1 MPPGPDGGPI
11 ANGAGAP
18 APAVAPPPGNP
29 RFALMDSLRA
39 IAALGVLVGH
49 VGFITHTQQTHW
61 YGAIMSNFVSGV
73 AIFFV
78 LSGFLLY
85 RPFFSSELAGT
96 PRPRLRDYTRRRLLR
111 IVPAYWLA
119 LTLLAIEPG
128 LSGVFTHDWWRY
140 YGFLQIYDSFTRDS
154 GLTVAWTLCIEV
166 TFYLVL
172 PFYAALTRR
181 IGRGTTTGGRTR
193 IQLAMLGVL
202 GLTSILLGVARDPNV
217 TPSVLSYFDWFAIGM
232 SLAVL
237 SVALQGRARPPAPVA
252 FISAHPGAVWGIGL
266 VVYLVLC
273 AVLSSAPAYAYYSP
287 AQTIIEHVGEGAVA
301 LLLVLPAVFGD
312 HSVGWPRR
320 LLGNRR
326 LMWMGGISYGIYLW
340 HLSVAQ
346 WLFGKGATGFVP
358 LLVATVIGTT
368 VIAAASY
375 YLVERPILRFKE
387 GRRRGRAAVAAP
399 PILR

>member
-1 MPPGPDGGPI
+1 
-11 ANGAGAP
+11 
-18 APAVAPPPGNP
+18 
-29 RFALMDSLRA
+29 MDSLRA

-85 RPFFSSELAGT
+85 RPFFSAEIAGT
-96 PRPRLRDYTRRRLLR
+96 PRPRVRDYTRRRLLR

-128 LSGVFTHDWWRY
+128 LTGVFTGDWWRY
-140 YGFLQIYDSFTRDS
+140 YGFLQIYDPFTRDA
-154 GLTVAWTLCIEV
+154 GLTVAWTLCIEM
-166 TFYLVL
+166 TFYLAL
-172 PFYAALTRR
+172 PVYAALTRR
-181 IGRGTTTGGRTR
+181 IARGASATGRTR
-193 IQLAMLGVL
+193 IQLAILGVL
-202 GLTSILLGVARDPNV
+202 GLASILLGVARDPNV
-217 TPSVLSYFDWFAIGM
+217 TPSLLSYFDWFAIGM

-237 SVALQGRARPPAPVA
+237 SVALQGRARPPAPVR
-252 FISAHPGAVWGIGL
+252 FIAARPGAVWGIGL
-266 VVYLVLC
+266 AVYLTLC
-273 AVLSSAPAYAYYSP
+273 VVLSSAPAFAYYSP

-301 LLLVLPAVFGD
+301 LFVVLPAVFGD
-312 HSVGWPRR
+312 RRVGWPRR
-320 LLGNRR
+320 LLADRR

-346 WLFGKGATGFVP
+346 WLFGKGASGFGP
-358 LLVATVIGTT
+358 LLAATVIGAV

-375 YLVERPILRFKE
+375 YLVERPVLRFKE
-387 GRRRGRAAVAAP
+387 SRPRSLSSR
-399 PILR
+399 